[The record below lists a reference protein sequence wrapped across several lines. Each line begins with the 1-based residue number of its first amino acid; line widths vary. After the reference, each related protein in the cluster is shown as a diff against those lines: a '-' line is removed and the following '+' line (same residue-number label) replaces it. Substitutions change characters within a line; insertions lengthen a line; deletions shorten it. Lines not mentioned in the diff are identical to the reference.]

1 MAKKNDAFY
10 YDSFAAAAELA
21 CKAAI
26 KLDDIM
32 RNFDPSKIEEAV
44 EEMHAIEQAA
54 DEKVHEVND
63 ALITAFITP
72 IEREDIATLAGA
84 IDVVVDRI
92 EGVAIEQAA
101 DEKVHEVNDALI
113 TAFITPI
120 EREDIATL
128 AGAIDVVVDRIEGVL
143 HRIYFTNIQEMRPD
157 ALEMSAKVVRATE
170 QMHDLVLEL
179 PQFKRPRSFAPPSR
193 CTISSSSFRSSSA
206 PRASAS
212 T

>member
-92 EGVAIEQAA
+92 EGV
-101 DEKVHEVNDALI
+101 
-113 TAFITPI
+113 
-120 EREDIATL
+120 
-128 AGAIDVVVDRIEGVL
+128 L

-157 ALEMSAKVVRATE
+157 APEMSAKVVRATE
-170 QMHDLVLEL
+170 QMNDLVLEL
-179 PQFKRPRSFAPPSR
+179 PQFKRSKSLREHVITVN
-193 CTISSSSFRSSSA
+193 TIESECDDIYIAAMRRLHTTDRDALSIISWRDVYTFLEYCADSCEFVADTVESIVMKNS
-206 PRASAS
+206 
-212 T
+212 